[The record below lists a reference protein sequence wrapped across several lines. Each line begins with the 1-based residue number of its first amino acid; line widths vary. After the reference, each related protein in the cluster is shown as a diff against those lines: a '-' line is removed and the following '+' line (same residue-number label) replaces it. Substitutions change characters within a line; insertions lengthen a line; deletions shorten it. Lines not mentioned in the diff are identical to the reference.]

1 MFALSVQV
9 KGLRL
14 CTRCARDIH
23 VDVCAHSVH
32 VYSTWRLH
40 LKQLKQL
47 KAALAAAADPEQT
60 EAESGAAELLWREA
74 CSVRSVE

>member
-1 MFALSVQV
+1 MFALSAQV

-23 VDVCAHSVH
+23 VDVCAHSVC
-32 VYSTWRLH
+32 SCSAWRVH
-40 LKQLKQL
+40 LKQLK
-47 KAALAAAADPEQT
+47 ATLAAAADPEQT

-74 CSVRSVE
+74 CSVGSVE